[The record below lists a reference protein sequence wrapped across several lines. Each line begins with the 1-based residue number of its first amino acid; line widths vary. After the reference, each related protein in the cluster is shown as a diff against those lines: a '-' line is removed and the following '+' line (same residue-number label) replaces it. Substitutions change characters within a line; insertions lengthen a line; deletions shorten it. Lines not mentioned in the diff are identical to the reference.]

1 MLGGTRLDQ
10 ATFVVYAELAAV
22 DVAEV
27 DFHPGQLAA
36 KLPQRTI
43 HFASDKL
50 SYSRIYAYVLV
61 AIDLN
66 PHTSSVPRLHE
77 GG

>member
-1 MLGGTRLDQ
+1 MPGGTGLDH
-10 ATFVVYAELAAV
+10 TTLIVYTELAAV

-36 KLPQRTI
+36 KLPQKTI

-50 SYSRIYAYVLV
+50 SYSRIYVYVLV

-66 PHTSSVPRLHE
+66 PHTSSVLRLHE